1 MAQANTARI
10 DGDSFQARHFWRK
23 ACVLL
28 DANSPLVPYHS
39 DYDWLIPSQ
48 FRMGRSS
55 GATRIWMLRARP
67 G

>member
-28 DANSPLVPYHS
+28 DANSPLVRVGFESGPKG
-39 DYDWLIPSQ
+39 YDDIWVEYAPARGLIDQ
-48 FRMGRSS
+48 LFRS
-55 GATRIWMLRARP
+55 
-67 G
+67 